1 LICLRV
7 HIRCLL
13 SGFIGESVL
22 FLLGAKLYREPDPS
36 ASQTGARY
44 SIAPT
49 VAIDGE
55 NRLRMPKRSKA
66 QTQQTIE
73 LILAEAKHQ
82 LLMLGY
88 EGMSYTTLSEATGVS
103 RTGISHHFPRKQ
115 DFMVALEP
123 FIVDS
128 LRTPLDTTSTINAFM
143 TSWMQAMHANGDFK
157 ATLKLCFYLLISG
170 KADNGAAFR
179 ILKALQKECELRM
192 QTDLTVA
199 FSQLLGASLLLCRQ
213 KSEGHVK

>member
-1 LICLRV
+1 
-7 HIRCLL
+7 
-13 SGFIGESVL
+13 
-22 FLLGAKLYREPDPS
+22 
-36 ASQTGARY
+36 
-44 SIAPT
+44 
-49 VAIDGE
+49 
-55 NRLRMPKRSKA
+55 MPKRSKA

-73 LILAEAKHQ
+73 TILAEAKRQ
-82 LLMLGY
+82 LLALGY

-123 FIVDS
+123 FIVES
-128 LRTPLDTTSTINAFM
+128 LRTPLDTSGTINTLM
-143 TSWMQAMHANGDFK
+143 KSWMQAMHADGEFK

-179 ILKALQKECELRM
+179 SLKTLQNECEQRM

-213 KSEGHVK
+213 RNEGGQKSV